1 MQTRL
6 NDSKTT
12 TIKDI
17 SVSIPKTIYSS
28 KLPRTDLN
36 VSNNFSTIET
46 ETGIIQEMLTQQH
59 PLINTW
65 LVLSSISICFLSAL
79 LFIMH

>member
-17 SVSIPKTIYSS
+17 SVSIPKTIYAS

-36 VSNNFSTIET
+36 VGNNFSAIET